1 MAKSAVNYAPS
12 ESGLKGLS
20 DANYKATDSLS
31 GSKGRSSLHRKNA
44 VIPKGGIKITMPE
57 MVEVDANTDA
67 ETQFKQYMFFI
78 ESVERKFANEKLEI
92 ENLLLS
98 QYEQIKE
105 VKNKIIDAYA
115 KK

>member
-1 MAKSAVNYAPS
+1 
-12 ESGLKGLS
+12 
-20 DANYKATDSLS
+20 
-31 GSKGRSSLHRKNA
+31 
-44 VIPKGGIKITMPE
+44 MPE